1 MLRIFVVL
9 YLALFA
15 SVQALRVK
23 VTAPAIPADG
33 DDQKQNQ
40 NSSPTHNIN
49 IPNSQSQNK
58 HVESDVTNGGSSAAD
73 NELQNYLEQELEAA
87 AQSDDAIIAT
97 HEDIGAII
105 AYNQDM
111 LAASEQYLADFDEP
125 VDQNQNNAVQKVVE
139 VTETEAEKRER
150 NLMLSRAREAGC
162 HVCGSRMPYLS
173 KQLVV
178 TPCGC
183 RMCDKHGFRP
193 TAITNCLQKWRE
205 KTPELISKRLKTDN
219 AKHPAECPR
228 CGGTVDKIWHLAY
241 IPLSEVIDLPRLPPM
256 NVLQVIGSRHLTGL
270 HEYLTKT
277 LFSSGTGVTDII
289 ISYIPG
295 GDVRK
300 LKITFDKDIGKQDV
314 EPILLEFD
322 KNICNFP
329 SLTSKFES
337 FSETRDD
344 FLNVFA
350 VEFFA
355 IEQM

>member
-1 MLRIFVVL
+1 MLRIFLVL
-9 YLALFA
+9 HLALLA
-15 SVQALRVK
+15 RVQALQVK

-33 DDQKQNQ
+33 GDQKQNQ
-40 NSSPTHNIN
+40 NSPPQNIN
-49 IPNSQSQNK
+49 IPNGQSQNNN
-58 HVESDVTNGGSSAAD
+58 VERDVTNNAGDSSAAD
-73 NELQNYLEQELEAA
+73 NELQNYVEQELEAA
-87 AQSDDAIIAT
+87 AQADDAIIAT
-97 HEDIGAII
+97 HEDIGATI

-111 LAASEQYLADFDEP
+111 LAASEQYLADCDEP

-205 KTPELISKRLKTDN
+205 KTPELKSDN
-219 AKHPAECPR
+219 AKHPPECPR

-241 IPLSEVIDLPRLPPM
+241 IPLSEVINLPRLPPM

-322 KNICNFP
+322 KNIFNFP